1 MGQKVNPVGL
11 RIGIIENWKSNWF
24 TNKKNFKE
32 FLKED
37 IFIRDFIKKKLPRG
51 SIGKIEIEKVS
62 DKIRI
67 KIYTSRPGVV
77 LGRKG
82 SEINRV
88 KDELYQILKK
98 QLDIDVIEIS
108 PGGQSA
114 QFLADTIAVQ
124 LEKRVPHRQAIKKVM
139 NFALQS
145 GAEGV
150 KVRISG
156 RIGGV
161 EIARSEQ
168 YMEGKIPL
176 HTLRA
181 KVDYATS
188 TAITRSGT
196 VGVKVWVYLG
206 EVLEETPE
214 KEKQKEIKEKIEK
227 DIDLEVENAIDAQES

>member
-24 TNKKNFKE
+24 TNKKNFKK

-214 KEKQKEIKEKIEK
+214 KEKQKEIKAKIEK